1 MRYAFLG
8 TPEFAAM
15 ILEGLIKGGMPPSL
29 VITNPDRPVGR
40 KNVITPPPVK
50 QSIMEKVVSS
60 KDTITILQPENPKD
74 VYTLLRS
81 TNYDFFV
88 VAAYGRII
96 PKEIFD
102 IPRLGTIGVHPS
114 LLPKYR
120 GASPIQSAILGG
132 DKETGVTLF
141 IIDEKVDHGAIVSD
155 IKYQVSSSDTYK
167 TLEQKL
173 AALSVQLLIETL
185 PKFVKGEIVP
195 QLQDESKATYT
206 KKFET
211 QDAFVDLAKDEPMT
225 IWRKVRAL
233 NPEPGVYTIMT
244 QKESGLI
251 PANGRIVGKRMK
263 ILEAN
268 LENGK
273 LILKKIQFAGQKP
286 RSA

>member
-1 MRYAFLG
+1 MKYAFLG
-8 TPEFAAM
+8 TPEFAAT
-15 ILEGLIKGGMPPSL
+15 ILEGLIRGGFTPSL

-244 QKESGLI
+244 ENVSGLI
-251 PANGRIVGKRMK
+251 RANGRIVGKRMK